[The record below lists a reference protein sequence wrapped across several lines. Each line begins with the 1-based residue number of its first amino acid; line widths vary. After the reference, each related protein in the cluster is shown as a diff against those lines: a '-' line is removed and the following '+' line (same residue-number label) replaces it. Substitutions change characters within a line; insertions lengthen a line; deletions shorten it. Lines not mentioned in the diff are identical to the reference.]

1 MNLTRDA
8 RLLLVMTAQVVLSA
22 VYIGGYFWVLR
33 EFMTGAVKVP
43 ADYKELFSGLLGVLT
58 AGVGIILSF
67 WFQRVRSSMDTAPP
81 PKGSES

>member
-1 MNLTRDA
+1 VNISRSA

-33 EFMTGAVKVP
+33 EFMTGHVKVP
-43 ADYKELFSGLLGVLT
+43 GDYKELFSGLLGVLT

-67 WFQRVRSSMDTAPP
+67 WFQRVRSSMDSPPEP
-81 PKGSES
+81 PK